1 MSFDHLEKSISST
14 IRRQLFWAISTGV
27 LFLGAIGGVAAYAE
41 ISGAVVASGKIIV
54 LGRAKKVDHP
64 EGGVIA
70 EMSVKEGDRVH
81 AGDVLFRLD
90 GTVAKANLTIVES
103 QLAQLLVQEAR
114 LLAEQAGLKEMD
126 VSTVFGL
133 LSNDRKQLLEQAQM
147 QLMQAREVTRN
158 SQKAQLTKQ
167 VAQYGEQIAALNAQ
181 RKAVDD
187 NIDLLDEQLRRND
200 SLSQRGL
207 ITQAQLIASQ
217 REKASLIGSQAAL
230 TSEVIE
236 AEQARSQVELRL
248 TQVDEAFYE
257 AVLNELDQKRP
268 EIARLTQERV
278 AALDRLNRLEIKAPI
293 SGYLHQLNV
302 HTIGSVAA
310 PGSELVS
317 IIPEDDELVI
327 EAMMGP
333 TDVDQVY
340 SGQSA
345 RIRFSGLNQRVTPE
359 LHAAVFDISPDLST
373 DPKTGASYYL
383 TRLRIPDVEIAK
395 IGQAALKPGMP
406 AEVFI
411 QTETRTIMSYLIK
424 PLSDQFQHALRE
436 S

>member
-1 MSFDHLEKSISST
+1 MSFDLLEKSIT
-14 IRRQLFWAISTGV
+14 RNIRRQLFWAMSTAAI
-27 LFLGAIGGVAAYAE
+27 FLGGIGGIGAYAE
-41 ISGAVVASGKIIV
+41 ISGAVVATGKIIV
-54 LGRAKKVDHP
+54 MGRAKKVDHP

-70 EMSVKEGDRVH
+70 HMSVKEGDRVTV
-81 AGDVLFRLD
+81 GDTLFRLD
-90 GTVAKANLTIVES
+90 GTVASANLSIVES

-114 LLAEQAGLKEMD
+114 LLAEQAGLSELIFPSD
-126 VSTVFGL
+126 VAL
-133 LSNDRKQLLEQAQM
+133 LADDRQQLLEKAQQ

-158 SQKAQLTKQ
+158 SQKSQLAKQ
-167 VAQYGEQIAALNAQ
+167 IAQYSEQVAALNAQ

-187 NIDLLDEQLRRND
+187 NIALLDDQLRRNQ
-200 SLSQRGL
+200 SLSDKGL

-230 TSEVIE
+230 TAEVIE
-236 AEQARSQVELRL
+236 TEQAKSQAELRL
-248 TQVDEAFYE
+248 IQVDEAFYE

-278 AALDRLNRLEIKAPI
+278 AALDKLRRLDIKAPI
-293 SGYLHQLNV
+293 TGYLHQLNV

-327 EAMMGP
+327 EAMMAAN
-333 TDVDQVY
+333 DVDQVFT
-340 SGQSA
+340 GQQA

-359 LHAAVFDISPDLST
+359 LQAAVLDVSPDLTT
-373 DPKTGASYYL
+373 DTKTGASYYL
-383 TRLRIPDVEIAK
+383 TRLRIPDDEIAK
-395 IGQAALKPGMP
+395 VGDVALKPGMP

-411 QTETRTIMSYLIK
+411 QTESRTIMSYLIK